1 LTIANAEIVIAAK
14 RDGRVIL
21 AADFETKKQIHME
34 TNQEMTEKNATVSI
48 ACFQSTCQ
56 SEM

>member
-1 LTIANAEIVIAAK
+1 MANAAIVIAAK

-21 AADFETKKQIHME
+21 AAVFNTKKQIHME
-34 TNQEMTEKNATVSI
+34 TNQEMTKKNATVSI
-48 ACFQSTCQ
+48 ARVKSTCQ